1 MAIEDSTTLK
11 TYFTTGQSPTQSH
24 FENLIESLINKKDA
38 GITVDG
44 NNI

>member
-24 FENLIESLINKKDA
+24 FENLIESA
-38 GITVDG
+38 YQ
-44 NNI
+44 